1 VQGEH
6 VDEFKVRIKDDGP
19 NVTFDLH
26 EVGLVDLETVR
37 LLGVYE
43 AEGAKSFI
51 ARRTYVTGSLSS
63 KTGGTLMTFRY
74 E

>member
-6 VDEFKVRIKDDGP
+6 VDEFKARITDDGP

-43 AEGAKSFI
+43 AEGVQIVPCSPHIPNWISKEQD
-51 ARRTYVTGSLSS
+51 RRHAHDLP
-63 KTGGTLMTFRY
+63 L
-74 E
+74 